1 MIVYRVHWLRARAL
15 SHRWVE
21 ELCLTQHEMTW
32 TTLYFLRQ
40 ADEWWWRRWQKN
52 LQEQKN
58 GPAAYAQRM
67 IQLWGDMAMN
77 ASLSFSQSNPSYKY
91 LKPIVV

>member
-40 ADEWWWRRWQKN
+40 ADEWRRRRQKN

-77 ASLSFSQSNPSYKY
+77 ASLSFSRSNPSYKY
-91 LKPIVV
+91 PKPIVV